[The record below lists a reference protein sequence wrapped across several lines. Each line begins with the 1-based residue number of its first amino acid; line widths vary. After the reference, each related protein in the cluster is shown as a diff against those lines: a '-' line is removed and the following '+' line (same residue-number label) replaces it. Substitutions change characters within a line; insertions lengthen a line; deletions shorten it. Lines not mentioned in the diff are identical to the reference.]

1 MSTNAIGATDPSS
14 QAASLAAAAGT
25 ASSGANTM
33 GKTDFL
39 NLLVT
44 QLKNQDPTQPQDDSA
59 FASQLAQFSSLEQLQ
74 NANQTLT
81 QISTILSSVG
91 QTAPSTTSTTG
102 APSTDST
109 TSVQ

>member
-59 FASQLAQFSSLEQLQ
+59 FAAQLAQFSSLEQLQ
-74 NANQTLT
+74 TANGTL
-81 QISTILSSVG
+81 STIAGFFTQL
-91 QTAPSTTSTTG
+91 QTSPTATDPTTTTSTTPVG
-102 APSTDST
+102 GN
-109 TSVQ
+109 